1 MESKSDKNLEQQE
14 ENTYLSKIQEDEI
27 CRKIKSEKNITEYKL
42 QQNKI
47 LSFGP
52 FKIKFLFVYFFLQKK
67 PFKFR
72 SISICGASPGING
85 FFSSLLFFIMS
96 LQSKKEIKKIFEKK
110 LKEKIRVIKASKI
123 FYYFM
128 IFIILSII
136 NKNNSQEIDDK
147 SYSHITMKMSA
158 GYHRIIS
165 EKVSEY
171 ECKTEF
177 TKPNEIYINGKNQSI
192 I

>member
-1 MESKSDKNLEQQE
+1 
-14 ENTYLSKIQEDEI
+14 
-27 CRKIKSEKNITEYKL
+27 
-42 QQNKI
+42 
-47 LSFGP
+47 
-52 FKIKFLFVYFFLQKK
+52 
-67 PFKFR
+67 
-72 SISICGASPGING
+72 
-85 FFSSLLFFIMS
+85 MS
-96 LQSKKEIKKIFEKK
+96 LQSKKETKKIFEKK

-136 NKNNSQEIDDK
+136 NKSNSQEIDDK

-165 EKVSEY
+165 EGGKVSEY
-171 ECKTEF
+171 ECKTEL

-192 I
+192 IQTSYLFDKKRRKLCYINMENSCY